1 MVRAAV
7 NGIEI
12 DYETFGSADWPAMVL
27 ISGAGAAGGTF
38 HDDFCRRLVDRG
50 YYVIRHDNRDAGL
63 SARVESGGYS
73 LGDMADDTSALLD
86 SLAISRAH
94 VVGMSLGGTIA
105 QMVAIRHPFRI
116 LSLTSIMPT
125 GAPGIGGVTDT
136 AGESDEPAAVERHL
150 QAVEATG
157 DLTEF
162 LRRLDVP
169 ALMIH
174 DSDDPLVQTPGDE
187 PAAGLVPGAEVLVI
201 EGLVDGL
208 PQPAWDRVIEAIDRL
223 ASRSSVSP

>member
-1 MVRAAV
+1 MVSTAV

-27 ISGAGAAGGTF
+27 VSGAGAASGTF

-86 SLAISRAH
+86 SLTVSRAH
-94 VVGMSLGGTIA
+94 VVGVSMGATIA
-105 QMVAIRHPFRI
+105 QMLAIRHPFRV

-125 GAPGIGGVTDT
+125 GGP
-136 AGESDEPAAVERHL
+136 GESDDPAAVERQL

-162 LRRLDVP
+162 LRRLDAP

-174 DSDDPLVQTPGDE
+174 DSDDPAVQPGGDE
-187 PAAGLVPGAEVLVI
+187 AAADLIPGSEVMMV
-201 EGLVDGL
+201 EGLGDGL
-208 PQPAWDRVIEAIDRL
+208 PQPAWDAVIEAIDRL

>member
-7 NGIEI
+7 NGTEI

-27 ISGAGAAGGTF
+27 ISGVSAAMVTF
-38 HDDFCRRLVDRG
+38 QEDFCRRLVDRG

-86 SLAISRAH
+86 SLGVSRAH
-94 VVGMSLGGTIA
+94 AVGVSTGATIA
-105 QMVAIRHPFRI
+105 QMLAIRHPFRV
-116 LSLTSIMPT
+116 LSLTSIMPAA
-125 GAPGIGGVTDT
+125 APGAGGVTDGPEAINDP
-136 AGESDEPAAVERHL
+136 AGVERQL
-150 QAVEATG
+150 KAVEATG
-157 DLTEF
+157 ELTEF

-174 DSDDPLVQTPGDE
+174 DADDPLVQPSGNQA
-187 PAAGLVPGAEVLVI
+187 AAGLVAGAEVMTV
-201 EGLVDGL
+201 EGLAGGL
-208 PQPAWDRVIEAIDRL
+208 PQPAWGRVIEAIDRL